1 MHVGRDPGD
10 TAATLRDFARKA
22 TGIDPRRHPRIHDAI
37 YARRRAGL
45 GGEEPGKTRTAPK
58 PLTYEFVQNAAELTS
73 SAPAPVG
80 HNVEV
85 ILRLSITLGRLLPS
99 ARRTAGN
106 SRRPRG
112 SGLVMDIPSVD
123 ATKPGS
129 LGRSLSQSVRS

>member
-85 ILRLSITLGRLLPS
+85 ILRLSITFGTIASQRS
-99 ARRTAGN
+99 ENSWKFSKAAGIRRAC
-106 SRRPRG
+106 S
-112 SGLVMDIPSVD
+112 
-123 ATKPGS
+123 
-129 LGRSLSQSVRS
+129 